1 MIIKHPI
8 PEHILDEATDWLVL
22 LHSGEMTESQFQQFE
37 QWKAQNQTHSLA
49 IKQIEKFTNGLSHL
63 PNTFQHENLVQSKK
77 QFNSTLN
84 RNMLLGFSTIILL
97 GFTLYT
103 LPWNEWRAGQH
114 TKVGQIKTLILEDGS
129 KLVLASNSY
138 ININFSEKMRKIEL
152 INGEI
157 FIQTAKDK
165 QHRPF
170 LVETRNG
177 QLEALGT
184 QFTVRQN
191 NNHKTK
197 INVYQHAVAIH
208 PSATSERKIIHQ
220 GQRAVFGDKT
230 ISKLIPL
237 KNQQPYWTQHLLVVE
252 QWPLKKVISE
262 LYRYKHGTY
271 ILDQSIQNTQVS
283 GVFSLDNIQQS
294 LETLAYSNQ
303 LELTFYTPYLLNI
316 DKK

>member
-1 MIIKHPI
+1 M
-8 PEHILDEATDWLVL
+8 
-22 LHSGEMTESQFQQFE
+22 
-37 QWKAQNQTHSLA
+37 
-49 IKQIEKFTNGLSHL
+49 
-63 PNTFQHENLVQSKK
+63 
-77 QFNSTLN
+77 
-84 RNMLLGFSTIILL
+84 
-97 GFTLYT
+97 
-103 LPWNEWRAGQH
+103 
-114 TKVGQIKTLILEDGS
+114 
-129 KLVLASNSY
+129 
-138 ININFSEKMRKIEL
+138 
-152 INGEI
+152 
-157 FIQTAKDK
+157 
-165 QHRPF
+165 
-170 LVETRNG
+170 VETRNG